1 MCDCDKTRLSADTT
15 HLTYASVIIR
25 NPMCPADGR
34 ICHKQKFFLRRKQ
47 K

>member
-25 NPMCPADGR
+25 EPYVS
-34 ICHKQKFFLRRKQ
+34 RRRSDLSQIKNFS
-47 K
+47 